1 MVASKSDQP
10 LAETSSSLALY
21 SAAGKLMGDFSGETV
36 ANIRRMLTNLM
47 YQATMPQS
55 IANVAALRGEGVT
68 YITLAMAATLASDVS
83 ANVCAVEL
91 NWWQPSMQLY
101 LAGTPPTLSS
111 TTKRRRAK
119 AAAAGEQNNL
129 PASDVGIGA
138 LLRGDV
144 ALDQALNPT
153 SLPNLFVLPA
163 GHVPAEARSAL
174 ARSAQLKELFVSLKQ
189 RFDYL
194 IIDIPAV
201 AATSDTVALTSL
213 ADSVA
218 IVVRQGVTPANTV
231 KTALDEVKHVPVLG
245 VILNQVQVFTPKW
258 ILNLLPQ
265 E

>member
-1 MVASKSDQP
+1 MASKSDQQ

-21 SAAGKLMGDFSGETV
+21 SAAGKLIGDFSGETV
-36 ANIRRMLTNLM
+36 ASIRRMLTNLM

-101 LAGTPPTLSS
+101 LAGTPPILSS
-111 TTKRRRAK
+111 PTKRRRAK
-119 AAAAGEQNNL
+119 AAAGDQNNL
-129 PASDVGIGA
+129 PAPDVGIGA

-201 AATSDTVALTSL
+201 ATTSDTVALTSL